1 MRTPGWSE
9 VEAFCRIDGWEEVSG
24 GRSPDHRYY
33 RLVLDDGAVLET
45 RVSHSSKKTMSQG
58 RWRAILRD
66 QLGVSD
72 EDFWKSLRD
81 KKPVERPSRHPL
93 EAEIE
98 QIPLWA
104 AELLTARLGMSLAD
118 IARLGR
124 DRAIELARESWAKPT
139 A

>member
-1 MRTPGWSE
+1 M
-9 VEAFCRIDGWEEVSG
+9 

-33 RLVLDDGAVLET
+33 RLVLDDGTVLET
-45 RVSHSSKKTMSQG
+45 RISHSSKKTMSQG

-81 KKPVERPSRHPL
+81 KRPVERPSGPPL
-93 EAEIE
+93 EEEIE

-104 AELLTARLGMSLAD
+104 AELLTARLGMSLAA
-118 IARLGR
+118 IAQLGR
-124 DRAIELARESWAKPT
+124 DRAIELARETWAKPT
-139 A
+139 T